1 MLRVANGSGQW
12 AKREGVGLILS
23 QLGSDPLHLH
33 CEVHLVA
40 RQSSLP
46 SQPLKLTNHMS
57 NLHNAMVLYSHKI
70 CLNSRLYKEPD
81 VWGPITREA
90 FVLGV
95 VMSRLP
101 SQSFLHSVPTLAP
114 ALNLMWRLLVLE
126 HRLFMIFA
134 KSSTINQ
141 RVPPSLMGSLLF
153 APSFNDMVQ
162 A

>member
-57 NLHNAMVLYSHKI
+57 NLHNALQWF
-70 CLNSRLYKEPD
+70 C
-81 VWGPITREA
+81 
-90 FVLGV
+90 
-95 VMSRLP
+95 
-101 SQSFLHSVPTLAP
+101 
-114 ALNLMWRLLVLE
+114 
-126 HRLFMIFA
+126 
-134 KSSTINQ
+134 INTKY
-141 RVPPSLMGSLLF
+141 V
-153 APSFNDMVQ
+153 
-162 A
+162 

>member
-46 SQPLKLTNHMS
+46 SQPLKLTNHIS
-57 NLHNAMVLYSHKI
+57 NLHNAMVLCSHKI

-114 ALNLMWRLLVLE
+114 VLNLM
-126 HRLFMIFA
+126 
-134 KSSTINQ
+134 
-141 RVPPSLMGSLLF
+141 
-153 APSFNDMVQ
+153 
-162 A
+162 

>member
-46 SQPLKLTNHMS
+46 FQPLKLT
-57 NLHNAMVLYSHKI
+57 NAMVLYSHKI

-114 ALNLMWRLLVLE
+114 ALNLM
-126 HRLFMIFA
+126 
-134 KSSTINQ
+134 
-141 RVPPSLMGSLLF
+141 
-153 APSFNDMVQ
+153 
-162 A
+162 